1 MGGKM
6 YLGNQMVTPVIVD
19 LSLEFQD
26 IQGNPY
32 DNEALKNALDDKQD
46 LLQSGTNI
54 KTINN
59 ESLLG
64 NGNINITMPTVDQ
77 VYDGTSENAQSGKAL
92 QPELA
97 SKVEYAMMIVDY
109 EESQEGKCQNCILE
123 HVK

>member
-109 EESQEGKCQNCILE
+109 EES
-123 HVK
+123 